1 MQLNWMGKYRNFLEQ
16 LIRFGNLYAQA
27 YKVEDSY
34 TESTSFS
41 PAQIQI
47 MECILE
53 NEDNNLKMAE
63 IASNLGITPSSFSKN
78 IKKMTEK
85 GLLEKYH
92 TNHNK
97 KDVIIRVSPFGRKL
111 YEDYVRFAYDRAY
124 KEIFQILDQIPAE
137 YIEQF
142 TRILE
147 ISADQTQLD
156 KLSEKEIILTRIE

>member
-1 MQLNWMGKYRNFLEQ
+1 
-16 LIRFGNLYAQA
+16 
-27 YKVEDSY
+27 
-34 TESTSFS
+34 
-41 PAQIQI
+41 
-47 MECILE
+47 
-53 NEDNNLKMAE
+53 
-63 IASNLGITPSSFSKN
+63 
-78 IKKMTEK
+78 MTEK

-97 KDVIIRVSPFGRKL
+97 KDVIIRVSSSGRKL
-111 YEDYVRFAYDRAY
+111 YEDYVRFAYDKAY

-156 KLSEKEIILTRIE
+156 KLSEKELAKLRGDDI